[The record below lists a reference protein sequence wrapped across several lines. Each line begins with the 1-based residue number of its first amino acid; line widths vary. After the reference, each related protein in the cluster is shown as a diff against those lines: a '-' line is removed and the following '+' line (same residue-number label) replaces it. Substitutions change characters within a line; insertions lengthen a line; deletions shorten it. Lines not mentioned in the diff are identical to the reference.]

1 MEWGTT
7 KGLAVRLAD
16 ETDDIRA
23 RAAQQRQ
30 AQALQEHKA
39 AMFADDMAYT
49 NVMNS
54 HDNPLVKQEALNT
67 VTEMGRFMQ
76 ANPGWETN
84 PMARAHYNSLKM
96 KLKSGPDFTRGALS
110 DKAYA
115 DWQKDMA
122 TNPDKLDAQ
131 DWNDTSAAWGNYL
144 KYGNQ
149 AGQEAATKYGKQA
162 FQYLAPTPFNG
173 QAVVMD
179 TASKMQQQSRQLTN
193 KDYKGQI
200 GLGATYSGVD
210 EARTYNQAQ
219 GLLKDNKTARGFSKE
234 WANVPDTEK
243 QIYGNDIS
251 KWLSKR
257 IQGETGSKMDTGAY
271 PQPKKG
277 DGNEDDKIVFH
288 YLEDVYKQPNG
299 ATPHINSLLPLAYD
313 GLTGKYSYKP
323 SAANGI
329 KVLTSDGKTES
340 LKKLPGMVPSQD
352 YESAATGQYKTFN
365 GVKYGE
371 IRLKVPVNQAMTKG
385 PDRLFED
392 SSHWFEGFDAN
403 EENDLKEIEGM
414 NGIANLGKDVNG
426 KPNGYAYITTWEPL
440 VISDATIQ
448 EYNNKAGGVSA
459 ANKEKEA
466 TKKIINVSEKHND
479 LLKSGYTPVRGSDG
493 GIYYQKDGKTYDA
506 QLNFIQ

>member
-1 MEWGTT
+1 MEYGTT
-7 KGLAVRLAD
+7 KGLAVRLSD
-16 ETDDIRA
+16 ETDDIRM

-67 VTEMGRFMQ
+67 VTEMGKFMQ
-76 ANPGWETN
+76 ANPGWETS
-84 PMARAHYNSLKM
+84 PMARAHYNGLKM

-110 DKAYA
+110 DKPYA

-131 DWNDTSAAWGNYL
+131 DWQDTSDAWGNYL

-149 AGQEAATKYGKQA
+149 GGQEAATKYGKQA

-271 PQPKKG
+271 PQPRKG
-277 DGNEDDKIVFH
+277 DGDGADDKIVFH

-323 SAANGI
+323 SAIDGI
-329 KVLTSDGKTES
+329 KILTPNSDS
-340 LKKLPGMVPSQD
+340 LRKLPGIIPSED

-371 IRLKVPVNQAMTKG
+371 IRLKVPLNEAMTKG
-385 PDRLFED
+385 PDKLFENNQV
-392 SSHWFEGFDAN
+392 WGGFGF
-403 EENDLKEIEGM
+403 NDLEADDYKEIEGM
-414 NGIANLGKDVNG
+414 NGIANVGKDKDG
-426 KPNGYAYITTWEPL
+426 KPNGYAYVTTWEPL
-440 VISDATIQ
+440 VITDATIG
-448 EYNNKAGGVSA
+448 EYNKNAGGVSA
-459 ANKEKEA
+459 ANKEKVA
-466 TKKIINVSEKHND
+466 TKQIINAQQKHST
-479 LLKSGYTPVRGSDG
+479 LIQSGYKPVRGSDG
-493 GIYYQKDGKTYDA
+493 NVYYQKSGKTYDA